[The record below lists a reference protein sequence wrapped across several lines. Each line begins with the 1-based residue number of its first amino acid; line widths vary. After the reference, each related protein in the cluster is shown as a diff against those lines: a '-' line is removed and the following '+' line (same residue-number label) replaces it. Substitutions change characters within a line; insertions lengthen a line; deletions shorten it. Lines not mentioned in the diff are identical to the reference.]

1 LSKQPQGSK
10 KATATKPPTEYSSL
24 IKKYIASNTTKNV
37 KPVEEDKDVP
47 VPSELVV
54 EPAPTNETE
63 EQLNNTPT
71 EEQCDEMGEPPK
83 IKKRVQKALK
93 QTTMKKFVGRGSVG
107 RRGGFRG
114 RSATN
119 VENEEEFERP
129 ESPTTGN
136 FMTTVFFG
144 NVRFSCPRSQFKC
157 VECGHSDLKSHYRFA
172 FIFAHTIYK

>member
-1 LSKQPQGSK
+1 M
-10 KATATKPPTEYSSL
+10 KP
-24 IKKYIASNTTKNV
+24 I
-37 KPVEEDKDVP
+37 EEDKDV
-47 VPSELVV
+47 VGPSELVD
-54 EPAPTNETE
+54 PAPNENE
-63 EQLNNTPT
+63 EHLNNTPT
-71 EEQCDEMGEPPK
+71 EEQGDEIGDPPK
-83 IKKRVQKALK
+83 VKKRVQKALK
-93 QTTMKKFVGRGSVG
+93 QTTMKKFVGRGNVSVG

-157 VECGHSDLKSHYRFA
+157 VECGHSDLKSHYRFGFNFPHA
-172 FIFAHTIYK
+172 II